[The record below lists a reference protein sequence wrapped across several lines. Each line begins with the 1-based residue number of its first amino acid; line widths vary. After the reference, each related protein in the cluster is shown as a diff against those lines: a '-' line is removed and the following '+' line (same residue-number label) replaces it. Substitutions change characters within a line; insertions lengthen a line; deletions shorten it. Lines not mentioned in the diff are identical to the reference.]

1 MHAGSRVLR
10 LQSDGDGTW
19 QFDVIAQFTEHQSM
33 NYASDFQPCSG
44 EEGRTRTVVSTS
56 FYDKLLC
63 VWKVDLDGR
72 PVPVT
77 GAES

>member
-10 LQSDGDGTW
+10 LQNGEDDGTW
-19 QFDVIAQFTEHQSM
+19 HFDIIAQFTEHQSM
-33 NYASDFQPCSG
+33 NYGCDVQPSQG
-44 EEGRTRTVVSTS
+44 EEGRMRTVVSTS

-72 PVPVT
+72 PVPVM
-77 GAES
+77 GG